1 MVVIATLDVIANTPA
16 AISDDDHN
24 QTGSGLCWQQQC
36 ELTTA
41 VGAIWDQVTWRE
53 RCCQSQVVHTI
64 NSAITLTTI
73 TITTITHHHCHH
85 HYCHHTPVTNHPPCR
100 YIFTMLSPL
109 ARRLFIPS
117 DENLLVFQ
125 KEDNLRIEP
134 EWYCPVIPTVLANGC
149 AGIGTGYSTTVPNY
163 NPREIV
169 ANIGDS

>member
-1 MVVIATLDVIANTPA
+1 MATVCCHRQWRSCFSCDIIV
-16 AISDDDHN
+16 SDYRWCPEIDY
-24 QTGSGLCWQQQC
+24 L
-36 ELTTA
+36 L
-41 VGAIWDQVTWRE
+41 
-53 RCCQSQVVHTI
+53 
-64 NSAITLTTI
+64 
-73 TITTITHHHCHH
+73 
-85 HYCHHTPVTNHPPCR
+85 YYHPPCR

-149 AGIGTGYSTTVPNY
+149 EGIGTGYSTTVPNY

-169 ANIGDS
+169 ANIRRLMNGLEPTPMVSCSRLWLDPLVTSKTVLH

>member
-1 MVVIATLDVIANTPA
+1 
-16 AISDDDHN
+16 
-24 QTGSGLCWQQQC
+24 
-36 ELTTA
+36 
-41 VGAIWDQVTWRE
+41 
-53 RCCQSQVVHTI
+53 
-64 NSAITLTTI
+64 
-73 TITTITHHHCHH
+73 
-85 HYCHHTPVTNHPPCR
+85 
-100 YIFTMLSPL
+100 MLSPL

-169 ANIGDS
+169 ANIRRLMNGLEPTPMVSCSRLWLDPLVTIARQCCIDSSMC